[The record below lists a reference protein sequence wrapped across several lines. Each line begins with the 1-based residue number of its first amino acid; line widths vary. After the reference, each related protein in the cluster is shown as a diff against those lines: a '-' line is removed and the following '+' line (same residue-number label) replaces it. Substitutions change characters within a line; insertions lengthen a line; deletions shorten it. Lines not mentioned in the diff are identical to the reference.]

1 MYLKVNVPPV
11 FKQIFAASGPLIVT
25 LGSGMTV
32 GFSAV
37 LLPQLKDDRSTIK
50 ISSHQ
55 ESWIA
60 SMAALPMAVGSVLG
74 GVAMDRLGR
83 KTTNLLIC
91 VPFVLGWTA
100 VSMATGVNGVYA
112 GRLLTGLCT
121 GLLGPPTA
129 VYIAEVTEQRY
140 RGAALAMISFSVSAG
155 ILAVHTM
162 GTFLGWRLVSALCST
177 VPFAGYAL
185 IWFTPESPVWLRE
198 DEDRRRRRRQTTAV
212 GGVPSRPPPEVDTQ
226 QPPPSPPAELDA
238 QPPPLPAAK
247 PTARQCFG
255 RPSFLGPL
263 AVLSAFFFV
272 QQFSGVNAVAFYS
285 VTLLKRVGP
294 DLNEYHCTMA
304 LDVIR
309 LAVSVLACGLTKR
322 YGRRSLAVVSA
333 VGTCASLL
341 CLAASVRDTG
351 AQSTGTVAVQAI
363 PAPTATASLTPV
375 LSIVAYMVFVNIGLV
390 PLPWIMSGEMFPG
403 YCRELGSGLSTCFG
417 FFMFY
422 TVIQISPYMLT
433 NIGTSMTFYIFGTVS
448 GVGALFLYLC
458 LPETKNK
465 SLEDT
470 T

>member
-1 MYLKVNVPPV
+1 
-11 FKQIFAASGPLIVT
+11 
-25 LGSGMTV
+25 
-32 GFSAV
+32 
-37 LLPQLKDDRSTIK
+37 
-50 ISSHQ
+50 
-55 ESWIA
+55 
-60 SMAALPMAVGSVLG
+60 MAALPMAAGSVLG

-91 VPFVLGWTA
+91 VPFVLGWTV
-100 VSMATGVNGVYA
+100 VSMATGVSGVYA

-155 ILAVHTM
+155 ILAVHAM
-162 GTFLGWRLVSALCST
+162 GTFLGWRLVSALCSV

-198 DEDRRRRRRQTTAV
+198 DEDRRSRRHRCLHLTAGDTTSATA
-212 GGVPSRPPPEVDTQ
+212 PEVDDSS
-226 QPPPSPPAELDA
+226 QPP
-238 QPPPLPAAK
+238 QAAK
-247 PTARQCFG
+247 PTARQCFS

-322 YGRRSLAVVSA
+322 YGRRPLAVVSA

-341 CLAASVRDTG
+341 CLAASMRDTG
-351 AQSTGTVAVQAI
+351 APAIGGVAVHAV
-363 PAPTATASLTPV
+363 PAPAATASLAPV

-390 PLPWIMSGEMFPG
+390 PLPWIMSGE
-403 YCRELGSGLSTCFG
+403 
-417 FFMFY
+417 
-422 TVIQISPYMLT
+422 
-433 NIGTSMTFYIFGTVS
+433 VS
-448 GVGALFLYLC
+448 C
-458 LPETKNK
+458 TRNK
-465 SLEDT
+465 
-470 T
+470 

>member
-11 FKQIFAASGPLIVT
+11 FKQMFAASGPLIVT

-162 GTFLGWRLVSALCST
+162 GTFLGWRLVSALCSV

-198 DEDRRRRRRQTTAV
+198 DEDRRRRRLRTTAADHHDN
-212 GGVPSRPPPEVDTQ
+212 RPPPSSEVDAQ
-226 QPPPSPPAELDA
+226 SPPPPPDA
-238 QPPPLPAAK
+238 VK

-255 RPSFLGPL
+255 RPSFLAPL

-322 YGRRSLAVVSA
+322 YGRRPLAVVSA

-341 CLAASVRDTG
+341 CLAASVRDPGARATG
-351 AQSTGTVAVQAI
+351 SVAVQAI
-363 PAPTATASLTPV
+363 PAPAATASLTPV

-422 TVIQISPYMLT
+422 TVIQISPYLLT

-465 SLEDT
+465 SMEDT

>member
-1 MYLKVNVPPV
+1 MYLKINVPPV
-11 FKQIFAASGPLIVT
+11 FKQMFAASGPLIVT

-100 VSMATGVNGVYA
+100 VSMATGVNGVYV

-129 VYIAEVTEQRY
+129 VYIAEVMEQRY

-155 ILAVHTM
+155 ILAVHAM

-185 IWFTPESPVWLRE
+185 IWFTPESPAWLRE
-198 DEDRRRRRRQTTAV
+198 DEDRRRRRKTAAAI
-212 GGVPSRPPPEVDTQ
+212 GDHASESVPPRPPLEVDTQ
-226 QPPPSPPAELDA
+226 PPP
-238 QPPPLPAAK
+238 PAAK

-263 AVLSAFFFV
+263 AVLSTFFFV

-322 YGRRSLAVVSA
+322 YGRRPLAVVSA

-341 CLAASVRDTG
+341 CLAASVRDPGPQATG
-351 AQSTGTVAVQAI
+351 SAAVQAI
-363 PAPTATASLTPV
+363 PAPAATASMTPV

-417 FFMFY
+417 FVMFY
-422 TVIQISPYMLT
+422 AVIQISPYLLT

-465 SLEDT
+465 SMEDT

>member
-1 MYLKVNVPPV
+1 
-11 FKQIFAASGPLIVT
+11 
-25 LGSGMTV
+25 
-32 GFSAV
+32 
-37 LLPQLKDDRSTIK
+37 
-50 ISSHQ
+50 
-55 ESWIA
+55 
-60 SMAALPMAVGSVLG
+60 MAALPMAAGSVLG

-100 VSMATGVNGVYA
+100 VSMATGVTGVYA
-112 GRLLTGLCT
+112 GRLLTGLST

-155 ILAVHTM
+155 ILVVHTM

-177 VPFAGYAL
+177 VPFAGYVL

-198 DEDRRRRRRQTTAV
+198 DEDRRRRVRESAAV
-212 GGVPSRPPPEVDTQ
+212 CDHAITGVPSRPPPEVDS
-226 QPPPSPPAELDA
+226 QPPVPAV
-238 QPPPLPAAK
+238 K
-247 PTARQCFG
+247 PTARQCFS

-263 AVLSAFFFV
+263 VVLSTFFFI

-322 YGRRSLAVVSA
+322 YGRRPLAVVSA

-341 CLAASVRDTG
+341 CLASSVRDAG
-351 AQSTGTVAVQAI
+351 APATAGSVAVHAV
-363 PAPTATASLTPV
+363 PAPAATASLAPV

-390 PLPWIMSGEMFPG
+390 PLPWIMSGE
-403 YCRELGSGLSTCFG
+403 
-417 FFMFY
+417 
-422 TVIQISPYMLT
+422 V
-433 NIGTSMTFYIFGTVS
+433 SM
-448 GVGALFLYLC
+448 AL
-458 LPETKNK
+458 K
-465 SLEDT
+465 SSYFI
-470 T
+470 